1 MPRHTK
7 KTKYMSKGGKMK
19 KTKYMSKG
27 GMMKNPA
34 AKRKKR
40 A

>member
-1 MPRHTK
+1 
-7 KTKYMSKGGKMK
+7 MSKGGKMK

-27 GMMKNPA
+27 GMMKKPA

>member
-7 KTKYMSKGGKMK
+7 KTKYMSKGGMMK
-19 KTKYMSKG
+19 KTKYAPK
-27 GMMKNPA
+27 KKPA